1 VQALVAG
8 ANAET
13 MVMRGREMQGWLRVA
28 AEHLGTKRELAKWV
42 AVGTV
47 YAMTLPPKRRA

>member
-1 VQALVAG
+1 
-8 ANAET
+8 